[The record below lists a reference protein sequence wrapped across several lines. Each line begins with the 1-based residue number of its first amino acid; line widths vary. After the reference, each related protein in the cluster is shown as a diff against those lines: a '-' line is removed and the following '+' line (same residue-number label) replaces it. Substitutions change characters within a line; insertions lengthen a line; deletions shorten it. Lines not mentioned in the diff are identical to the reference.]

1 MESTSPITA
10 HFAPLARYNPLMPS
24 RRSFLLAATAAA
36 AAPSLSLQA
45 QRPSAAPPSDL
56 KLPAPIAALTSRRS
70 EAVPIT
76 LDEREQRVEHARQ
89 LLAQHKIDA
98 LVIATG
104 TSLNYFTGLRWG
116 QSERFFAW
124 VLPVKGSPFIVS
136 PVFEEGRVR
145 ERMEAKPATLPAA
158 STTKV
163 YTWNEDE
170 NPYALVA
177 KALKEAGITTGKI
190 GVEERTQFAFS
201 DGIAHASPTLTAVSG
216 TPITFGCR
224 GVKTPAELALMRL
237 ANDITFNVY
246 EAVYKSAQPGMTNRQ
261 FSQLVAAA
269 YNRVGFPGNASC
281 QVGEY
286 SALPHGSLQPQV
298 IREGE
303 IILIDDGCT
312 VEDYQSDMS
321 RTFVL
326 GKATDKQK
334 KVFDIVHKAQAA
346 ALAAA
351 HPGVQCQAIDA
362 AARKV
367 ITDAGYGP
375 DYKYF
380 SHRLGHGIG
389 MDGHEWPYLV
399 RGNTTPL
406 VAGMTFSDEPGIYI
420 TGEFGVRLEDDWVVT
435 PNGGEM
441 FTPQSPSLEDPFA
454 KA

>member
-1 MESTSPITA
+1 M
-10 HFAPLARYNPLMPS
+10 LN
-24 RRSFLLAATAAA
+24 RRRFLLSSAAAA
-36 AAPSLSLQA
+36 AAPAVALQA
-45 QRPSAAPPSDL
+45 QRPTVAVDPNI
-56 KLPAPIAALTSRRS
+56 KLPPAISALTSRRS
-70 EAVPIT
+70 EATPIT
-76 LDEREQRVEHARQ
+76 LAEREQRLERART
-89 LLAQHKIDA
+89 LLVQHKIDA

-104 TSLNYFTGLRWG
+104 TSLTYFTGLRWG

-124 VLPVKGSPFIVS
+124 VLPAKGNPFVVC

-170 NPYALVA
+170 SPYALLA
-177 KALKEAGITTGKI
+177 KALKEAGISSGKI
-190 GVEERTQFAFS
+190 GVEERTQFAFA
-201 DGIAHASPTLTAVSG
+201 DGIAHSSPTLTAVSG

-224 GVKTPAELALMRL
+224 GIKSPAELALMRL
-237 ANDITFNVY
+237 ANDVTLQVY
-246 EAVYKSAQPGMTNRQ
+246 EAVYKSTQPGMTTRQ
-261 FSQLVAAA
+261 FSELISAA
-269 YNRVGFPGNASC
+269 YLRCGFPGDASC

-298 IREGE
+298 IRENE
-303 IILIDDGCT
+303 IVLIDDGCT
-312 VEDYQSDMS
+312 VEGYQSDMS

-334 KVFDIVHKAQAA
+334 QVFDIVHKAQAA
-346 ALAAA
+346 ALSAAR
-351 HPGVQCQAIDA
+351 PGVQCQAIDDT
-362 AARKV
+362 ARKV
-367 ITDAGYGP
+367 ITDAGFGP
-375 DYKYF
+375 DYKHF
-380 SHRLGHGIG
+380 THRVGHGIG

-406 VAGMTFSDEPGIYI
+406 ATGMTFSDEPGVYI

-454 KA
+454 RG

>member
-1 MESTSPITA
+1 MI
-10 HFAPLARYNPLMPS
+10 N
-24 RRSFLLAATAAA
+24 RRRFLLSSAAAGA
-36 AAPSLSLQA
+36 AAPTLALQA
-45 QRPSAAPPSDL
+45 QRPTATADPNL
-56 KLPAPIAALTSRRS
+56 KLPAAIAALPNRHS
-70 EAVPIT
+70 EATPIS
-76 LDEREQRVEHARQ
+76 LAEREQRLERARA
-89 LLAQHKIDA
+89 LLSQHKIDA

-104 TSLNYFTGLRWG
+104 TSLNYFTGMRWG
-116 QSERFFAW
+116 QSERFFSW
-124 VLPVKGSPFIVS
+124 VLPAHGNPFIVC

-145 ERMEAKPATLPAA
+145 ERMNATPAQLPAA

-163 YTWNEDE
+163 YAWNEDDS
-170 NPYALVA
+170 PYALLT
-177 KALKEAGITTGKI
+177 KALKDAGIHTGKI

-224 GVKTPAELALMRL
+224 SVKSPAELALMRL
-237 ANDITFNVY
+237 ANNITLSVY
-246 EAVYKSAQPGMTNRQ
+246 EAVFKSAQPGMTNRH
-261 FSQLVAAA
+261 FSELVAAA
-269 YNRVGFPGNASC
+269 YVHSGFPGDASC

-298 IREGE
+298 IRENE

-312 VEDYQSDMS
+312 VEGYQSDMS

-334 KVFDIVHKAQAA
+334 QVFDIVHKAQSA

-351 HPGVQCQAIDA
+351 RPGVQCQAIDD

-367 ITDAGYGP
+367 VTDAGYGP
-375 DYKYF
+375 GYKHF
-380 SHRLGHGIG
+380 THRVGHGIG

-399 RGNTTPL
+399 RGNATPL
-406 VAGMTFSDEPGIYI
+406 AAGMTFSDEPGIYI

-435 PNGGEM
+435 SNGGEM
-441 FTPQSPSLEDPFA
+441 FTPQSPSLEAPFA
-454 KA
+454 RA

>member
-1 MESTSPITA
+1 MA
-10 HFAPLARYNPLMPS
+10 
-24 RRSFLLAATAAA
+24 LLASTLVAPMLNRRRFLVTSAAA
-36 AAPSLSLQA
+36 AAATPALSLSAQSHQA
-45 QRPSAAPPSDL
+45 D
-56 KLPAPIAALTSRRS
+56 KLPPAVAALTNRRD

-76 LDEREQRVEHARQ
+76 LAEREQRLDRARVLMNQ
-89 LLAQHKIDA
+89 NKIDA

-124 VLPVKGSPFIVS
+124 TLPAKGDPFIVC

-145 ERMEAKPATLPAA
+145 ERMEARPATLPSA
-158 STTKV
+158 STTRV
-163 YTWNEDE
+163 FTWNEDE
-170 NPYALVA
+170 DPYKLLA
-177 KALKEAGITTGKI
+177 KALKESGITTGKI
-190 GVEERTQFAFS
+190 GIEERTQFVFA

-224 GVKTPAELALMRL
+224 SIKTAAELALMQL
-237 ANDITFNVY
+237 ANNITLSVY
-246 EAVYKSAQPGMTNRQ
+246 EAAYKSAQPGMTNRQ
-261 FSQLVAAA
+261 FSQLIDLA
-269 YNRVGFPGNASC
+269 YARCGVTGDASC

-312 VEDYQSDMS
+312 VEGYQSDIS

-326 GKATDKQK
+326 GDAISRKLDKAR
-334 KVFDIVHKAQAA
+334 KVFDIVHQAQSA

-362 AARKV
+362 AARNV
-367 ITDAGYGP
+367 ITTAGFGP
-375 DYKYF
+375 DYKHF
-380 SHRLGHGIG
+380 THRLGHGIG

-406 VAGMTFSDEPGIYI
+406 APGMCFSDEPGIYI
-420 TGEFGVRLEDDWVVT
+420 TGEFGVRLEDDWHLT
-435 PNGGEM
+435 EDGGKM
-441 FTPQSPSLEDPFA
+441 FTPQSPSLEHPFA
-454 KA
+454 IA